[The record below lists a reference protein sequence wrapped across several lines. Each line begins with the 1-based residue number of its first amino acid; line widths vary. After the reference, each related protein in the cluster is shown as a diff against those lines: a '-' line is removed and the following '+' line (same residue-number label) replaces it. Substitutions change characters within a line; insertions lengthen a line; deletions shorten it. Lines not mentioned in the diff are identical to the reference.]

1 MDSIATIGIAT
12 TYALS
17 DHIHPTDT
25 TLLPLTG
32 GTITGDLTI
41 TSGEAENPIM
51 GNLVV

>member
-32 GTITGDLTI
+32 GTITGNLTI
-41 TSGEAENPIM
+41 SSDEDDDPLL
-51 GNLVV
+51 GNLEV